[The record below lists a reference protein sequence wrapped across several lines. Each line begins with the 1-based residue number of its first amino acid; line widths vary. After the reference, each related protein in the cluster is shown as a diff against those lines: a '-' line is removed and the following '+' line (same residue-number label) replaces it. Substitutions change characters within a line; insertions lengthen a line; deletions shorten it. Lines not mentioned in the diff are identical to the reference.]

1 MIVIQENTNGV
12 SNNNKGLEV
21 ESSIYRTNNGLI
33 LHIIFNNKSS
43 GININ
48 NLIIQFNKNYF
59 GLYIDPNCLNNINIQ
74 PNQIIEK
81 FIPITINQ
89 PDITKIPQNNP
100 PFTIQTGLRCNLNE
114 YYFVIPIMFCVL
126 FIPQSNI
133 ISIQQ
138 YQNLFMNIQN
148 NDSGIQIDNLKYQ
161 NINSI
166 IERLKNNCIYLV
178 NRNDNQNG
186 DSQLYFYSI
195 LTNNQTVFTGIMFNP
210 NQSNS
215 CNLMCKSESYFLIQ
229 YTLHAIKFILTTDY

>member
-1 MIVIQENTNGV
+1 MKIQST
-12 SNNNKGLEV
+12 
-21 ESSIYRTNNGLI
+21 
-33 LHIIFNNKSS
+33 
-43 GININ
+43 
-48 NLIIQFNKNYF
+48 
-59 GLYIDPNCLNNINIQ
+59 
-74 PNQIIEK
+74 
-81 FIPITINQ
+81 
-89 PDITKIPQNNP
+89 
-100 PFTIQTGLRCNLNE
+100 
-114 YYFVIPIMFCVL
+114 
-126 FIPQSNI
+126 
-133 ISIQQ
+133 
-138 YQNLFMNIQN
+138 
-148 NDSGIQIDNLKYQ
+148 DSGIQIDNLKYQ